1 MYTDNGKKTIF
12 DDVKPKQIVN
22 VNIPEFNDYKQPSG
36 FHISHASLDDYL
48 DKYNT
53 QSFSK
58 FDIVKDDEL
67 FDLWG
72 FGDVSLMTQNPEY
85 KYKYPKFTKSELIKQ
100 RLQTEEGTS
109 NKLNT
114 ILRAEQ
120 SGASIEEIKELD
132 DEYNKGLAMIFSQID
147 EEAKEISDNLNK
159 LSKETDI
166 SEARKRQQQ
175 NILKE
180 AEDKLQE
187 KRIKQILRVNDIIQ
201 F

>member
-1 MYTDNGKKTIF
+1 
-12 DDVKPKQIVN
+12 
-22 VNIPEFNDYKQPSG
+22 
-36 FHISHASLDDYL
+36 
-48 DKYNT
+48 
-53 QSFSK
+53 
-58 FDIVKDDEL
+58 
-67 FDLWG
+67 
-72 FGDVSLMTQNPEY
+72 MTQNPEY

-166 SEARKRQQQ
+166 SEARKIQQK

-180 AEDKLQE
+180 AEDKLQGQRTKVKMYN
-187 KRIKQILRVNDIIQ
+187 KRYNPVLIKPALNQKDYIQKVMSEGNLLNTIENEPVYLNTVRRPEAKSTILQ
-201 F
+201 Q